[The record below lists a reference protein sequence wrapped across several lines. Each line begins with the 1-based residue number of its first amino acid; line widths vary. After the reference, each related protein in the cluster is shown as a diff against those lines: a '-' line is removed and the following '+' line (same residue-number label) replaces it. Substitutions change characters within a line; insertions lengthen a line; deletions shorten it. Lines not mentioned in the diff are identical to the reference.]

1 MYWNY
6 SFSFD
11 NNNFVH
17 SLIYVGI
24 ILIVL
29 ILEVFVTDYLPLNV
43 MLIVGLLIRVSVAI
57 LVSDFA
63 KRQNRP
69 PFGWAVFAFLFPPI
83 AMIVQ
88 GSIQDK
94 VVSQLFPL

>member
-1 MYWNY
+1 MSEVKTVIIPKTNLGDY
-6 SFSFD
+6 SESG
-11 NNNFVH
+11 
-17 SLIYVGI
+17 LIYVGI

-29 ILEVFVTDYLPLNV
+29 NVLVFVTDFLSLNV
-43 MLIVGLLIRVSVAI
+43 ILIGGLIIRVSIAI
-57 LVSDFA
+57 LASDSA

-88 GSIQDK
+88 GSMRDK
-94 VVSQLFPL
+94 IID